1 MRKKSQDEL
10 GTLVTREMKVMLQDE
25 SLTKEQR
32 FDILSSVMFDAPL
45 KNTLMSSFANSL
57 KAGFEQIN
65 ISRYRAIE
73 REREWRKNTERR
85 RRHAGYLDE
94 NATTSD
100 PMSPHVTPCHPMS
113 PHDGLKQNKTKQGI
127 SPYKPPKGGG
137 RKVPKAVEPEDIMK
151 GQVGAATGH
160 GKGDADFREAAEIV
174 AAAIENTDAFAHMR
188 VNRRNLMRHLL
199 PIFKK
204 NSAAENADKID
215 YGKAEALG
223 ITWDCVDFR
232 RGVIR
237 INKQL
242 QKRPLRDGGVM
253 FTSLKNGKGRVLKPA
268 PYVMELM
275 KKRYEQQIRQKEE
288 ASFAWVG
295 WHTDAEHRTALAFTT
310 IFGTPLQPQTTYNH
324 FKKLAVEIGAPNA
337 RVHDLRHTY
346 AVLSLQNGD
355 DVKTVQGN
363 LGHATAAFTLDV
375 YGHVSEAMKEASS
388 SRMEQYVRSLTG
400 E

>member
-94 NATTSD
+94 NATTSN
-100 PMSPHVTPCHPMS
+100 PMSPHVTPCHTMS

-137 RKVPKAVEPEDIMK
+137 KVPKAIEAEDLLK
-151 GQVGAATGH
+151 GGPKKGGGRCRFTDANGYCTNKNMQGGGFKCAGPGCEGREEVDEESPATPR
-160 GKGDADFREAAEIV
+160 DCAEIL
-174 AAAIENTDAFAHMR
+174 ADAIEKSSAFARMR

-199 PIFKK
+199 PLAEK
-204 NSAAENADKID
+204 NSARLAEWAKEVLDGLDAWTAAWKADDWQYAPGKIT
-215 YGKAEALG
+215 KWL
-223 ITWDCVDFR
+223 VDE
-232 RGVIR
+232 
-237 INKQL
+237 K
-242 QKRPLRDGGVM
+242 
-253 FTSLKNGKGRVLKPA
+253 
-268 PYVMELM
+268 Y
-275 KKRYEQQIRQKEE
+275 
-288 ASFAWVG
+288 
-295 WHTDAEHRTALAFTT
+295 
-310 IFGTPLQPQTTYNH
+310 LQPPR
-324 FKKLAVEIGAPNA
+324 KK
-337 RVHDLRHTY
+337 
-346 AVLSLQNGD
+346 
-355 DVKTVQGN
+355 
-363 LGHATAAFTLDV
+363 TAAPESVGSGCGDC
-375 YGHVSEAMKEASS
+375 GAEIA
-388 SRMEQYVRSLTG
+388 
-400 E
+400 

>member
-65 ISRYRAIE
+65 TSRYRAIE

-113 PHDGLKQNKTKQGI
+113 LHDGLKQNKTKQGI

-160 GKGDADFREAAEIV
+160 GKGGGVRTATLAEMTASLAAS
-174 AAAIENTDAFAHMR
+174 IESTEAFAHMR

-199 PIFKK
+199 SIVKK
-204 NSAAENADKID
+204 KCAAEDGDESGTSDEQRKAFGKLWTSIFDGLAAWTEKWAADGWQYAPGKITKWLAD
-215 YGKAEALG
+215 EKWLEEPRKKAAAPESVG
-223 ITWDCVDFR
+223 SGCGDC
-232 RGVIR
+232 G
-237 INKQL
+237 
-242 QKRPLRDGGVM
+242 
-253 FTSLKNGKGRVLKPA
+253 
-268 PYVMELM
+268 
-275 KKRYEQQIRQKEE
+275 
-288 ASFAWVG
+288 
-295 WHTDAEHRTALAFTT
+295 AEIA
-310 IFGTPLQPQTTYNH
+310 
-324 FKKLAVEIGAPNA
+324 
-337 RVHDLRHTY
+337 
-346 AVLSLQNGD
+346 
-355 DVKTVQGN
+355 
-363 LGHATAAFTLDV
+363 
-375 YGHVSEAMKEASS
+375 
-388 SRMEQYVRSLTG
+388 
-400 E
+400 

>member
-65 ISRYRAIE
+65 TSRYRAIE
-73 REREWRKNTERR
+73 REREWRKNQERK
-85 RRHAGYLDE
+85 RRHAGYIDE
-94 NATTSD
+94 NATPCNS
-100 PMSPHVTPCHPMS
+100 MSLHATPCNSMS
-113 PHDGLKQNKTKQGI
+113 LHDGLKQNKTKQGI

-151 GQVGAATGH
+151 GQVGAATSH

-223 ITWDCVDFR
+223 RAILNGLSAWTEKWAADGWQYAPGKITKWLADEKWLEEPRKKTAPAEGSGCGDC
-232 RGVIR
+232 G
-237 INKQL
+237 
-242 QKRPLRDGGVM
+242 
-253 FTSLKNGKGRVLKPA
+253 
-268 PYVMELM
+268 
-275 KKRYEQQIRQKEE
+275 
-288 ASFAWVG
+288 
-295 WHTDAEHRTALAFTT
+295 AEIA
-310 IFGTPLQPQTTYNH
+310 
-324 FKKLAVEIGAPNA
+324 
-337 RVHDLRHTY
+337 
-346 AVLSLQNGD
+346 
-355 DVKTVQGN
+355 
-363 LGHATAAFTLDV
+363 
-375 YGHVSEAMKEASS
+375 
-388 SRMEQYVRSLTG
+388 
-400 E
+400 

>member
-85 RRHAGYLDE
+85 RRHAGYIDE

-100 PMSPHVTPCHPMS
+100 TMSPHVTPCHPMS

-151 GQVGAATGH
+151 GQVGAATSH

-204 NSAAENADKID
+204 NSAAENADEID

-223 ITWDCVDFR
+223 RAILNGLTAWTEKWAADGWQYAPGKITKWLADEKWLEEPRKKTAPAEGSGCGDC
-232 RGVIR
+232 G
-237 INKQL
+237 
-242 QKRPLRDGGVM
+242 
-253 FTSLKNGKGRVLKPA
+253 
-268 PYVMELM
+268 
-275 KKRYEQQIRQKEE
+275 
-288 ASFAWVG
+288 
-295 WHTDAEHRTALAFTT
+295 AEIA
-310 IFGTPLQPQTTYNH
+310 
-324 FKKLAVEIGAPNA
+324 
-337 RVHDLRHTY
+337 
-346 AVLSLQNGD
+346 
-355 DVKTVQGN
+355 
-363 LGHATAAFTLDV
+363 
-375 YGHVSEAMKEASS
+375 
-388 SRMEQYVRSLTG
+388 
-400 E
+400 

>member
-65 ISRYRAIE
+65 TSRYRAIE

-223 ITWDCVDFR
+223 RAILNGLTAWTEKWAADGWQYAPGKITKWLADEKWLEKPRKKTAPAEGSGCGDC
-232 RGVIR
+232 G
-237 INKQL
+237 
-242 QKRPLRDGGVM
+242 
-253 FTSLKNGKGRVLKPA
+253 A
-268 PYVMELM
+268 
-275 KKRYEQQIRQKEE
+275 QI
-288 ASFAWVG
+288 A
-295 WHTDAEHRTALAFTT
+295 
-310 IFGTPLQPQTTYNH
+310 
-324 FKKLAVEIGAPNA
+324 
-337 RVHDLRHTY
+337 
-346 AVLSLQNGD
+346 
-355 DVKTVQGN
+355 
-363 LGHATAAFTLDV
+363 
-375 YGHVSEAMKEASS
+375 
-388 SRMEQYVRSLTG
+388 
-400 E
+400 